1 MAVQLLE
8 GRSCLLC
15 LVAALNAL
23 ALLGIS
29 LAWDARNWIRL
40 LVVLPLGLV
49 ALLLIPS
56 PKQEPP
62 FIHHEIVSKP
72 GSSGWS
78 APVQIVVFENAR
90 CPYCDELRQ
99 RLVPAITREFGPRV
113 SWFFRNASELPE
125 IRNTPTVV
133 VVPSDR
139 TKSGSVIEGL
149 PTVDVLSSVIRK
161 ALPASGGEVR

>member
-1 MAVQLLE
+1 
-8 GRSCLLC
+8 
-15 LVAALNAL
+15 
-23 ALLGIS
+23 
-29 LAWDARNWIRL
+29 
-40 LVVLPLGLV
+40 
-49 ALLLIPS
+49 
-56 PKQEPP
+56 
-62 FIHHEIVSKP
+62 
-72 GSSGWS
+72 
-78 APVQIVVFENAR
+78 
-90 CPYCDELRQ
+90 
-99 RLVPAITREFGPRV
+99 VPAITREFGPRV